1 MGYDSNYHLQTIGP
15 DAREN
20 KAVLDEIETAS
31 GYHFNDR
38 EDDGSV
44 FRAELEDATW
54 YDWMEHC
61 AAVAKRH
68 PRVYIEVTRDGEE
81 RDDNEITRF
90 YGDLQETIVSESSW
104 PPFRSIILPA
114 EQAENPFF
122 LEAESIRPLLNIAT
136 WRHVLGVILD
146 HRIDD
151 GSWPPAEERLDVLL
165 HIVDDIDS
173 SDESLIREWYN
184 GNEDVLIPDRL
195 DGFEEAKA
203 TWVRPWREAIEEIT
217 RRVGAGEVTARDAL
231 MALTICDNSYT
242 PVRGNYYANGRHTYA
257 SLADLV
263 VSVGCSYARSQ
274 QCDDR
279 HERGFLKS
287 YIKIEEDERD

>member
-31 GYHFNDR
+31 GYHFER
-38 EDDGSV
+38 EDDGAV

-54 YDWMEHC
+54 YGWMEHC

-68 PRVYIEVTRDGEE
+68 PQVYIEVIRDGEE
-81 RDDNEITRF
+81 RDDNE
-90 YGDLQETIVSESSW
+90 
-104 PPFRSIILPA
+104 
-114 EQAENPFF
+114 
-122 LEAESIRPLLNIAT
+122 
-136 WRHVLGVILD
+136 HVLGVILD

-151 GSWPPAEERLDVLL
+151 GCWPPAEERLDVLL
-165 HIVDDIDS
+165 HFVDDIDS
-173 SDESLIREWYN
+173 SDESLIREWYH
-184 GNEDVLIPDRL
+184 GNEDILIPNRL

-203 TWVRPWREAIEEIT
+203 TWVRPWREAIDEIT

-231 MALTICDNSYT
+231 VALEICNNSYT
-242 PVRGNYYANGRHTYA
+242 PIRGNYYVNERHTYA
-257 SLADLV
+257 SLADLM

-279 HERGFLKS
+279 PEHGFLKS
-287 YIKIEEDERD
+287 YIKKEEDERD